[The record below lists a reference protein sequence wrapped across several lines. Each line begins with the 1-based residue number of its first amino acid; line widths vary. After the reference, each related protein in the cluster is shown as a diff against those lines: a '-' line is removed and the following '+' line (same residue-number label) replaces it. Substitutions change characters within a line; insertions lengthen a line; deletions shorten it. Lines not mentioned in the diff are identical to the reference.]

1 MDNAGRL
8 CVTAHRDVEG
18 KRNIPIDFKPANATA
33 TTGEQPKT
41 KWMPLRLIWKGGG
54 EIFETISHFWIYFN
68 LLYSP
73 SILII

>member
-33 TTGEQPKT
+33 TTTGEQPKT
-41 KWMPLRLIWKGGG
+41 I
-54 EIFETISHFWIYFN
+54 
-68 LLYSP
+68 
-73 SILII
+73 